1 MSQDQAEG
9 EGGQAH
15 DNGKG
20 QGRLLADRSS
30 HWPGRPT
37 QANGPGPTKTRKAK
51 DTRRFADG
59 RTR

>member
-1 MSQDQAEG
+1 MSQDRAEG
-9 EGGQAH
+9 EIGQTEH
-15 DNGKG
+15 NDKG

-30 HWPGRPT
+30 HWPGRPS
-37 QANGPGPTKTRKAK
+37 QANGPVHAKAEKVK